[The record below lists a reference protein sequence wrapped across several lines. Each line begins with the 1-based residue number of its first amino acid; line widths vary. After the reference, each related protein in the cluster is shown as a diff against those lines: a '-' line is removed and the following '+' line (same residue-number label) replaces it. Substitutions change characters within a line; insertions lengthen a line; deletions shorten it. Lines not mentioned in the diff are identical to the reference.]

1 LLLLYGIGLLVV
13 LVGMRGRNDDTGL
26 LRAFWCIIL
35 AEVLISNAIAH
46 GQGFLA
52 HRDDLSGT
60 FADLRDAHIVLLGS
74 RR

>member
-1 LLLLYGIGLLVV
+1 MV

-26 LRAFWCIIL
+26 LGALRCIIL
-35 AEVLISNAIAH
+35 AEVLIADAIAH

-52 HRDDLSGT
+52 NRDDLAGA
-60 FADLRDAHIVLLGS
+60 FADLRARHIVLLGC

>member
-1 LLLLYGIGLLVV
+1 MV

-26 LRAFWCIIL
+26 LRAFGCVIL
-35 AEVLISNAIAH
+35 AEVLISDVVAH

-52 HRDDLSGT
+52 RLDDLSGA
-60 FADLRDAHIVLLGS
+60 FADLRGTHIVLLGC